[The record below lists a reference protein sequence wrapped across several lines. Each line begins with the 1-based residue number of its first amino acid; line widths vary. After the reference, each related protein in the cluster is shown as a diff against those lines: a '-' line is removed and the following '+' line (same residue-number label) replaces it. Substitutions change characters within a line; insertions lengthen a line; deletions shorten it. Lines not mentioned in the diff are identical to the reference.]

1 MAGSGRTSKQSV
13 THTMGNGVTQFL
25 GNTLARYLTKTVA
38 SYKPFS
44 VHHHSTLASVMQPG
58 DVLLVEGD
66 HRISTAIKYL
76 TQSTWS
82 HAAFYLGTHSH
93 SKDTSLPERSGESE
107 ELLVEA
113 DLENGVIT
121 VPLSKYTRYNIR
133 ICRPHKLTEADRST
147 LCDYMIDSLG
157 MQYDLKNIT
166 DLARYLLPQPPVP
179 ARFRRRMLSLGSGD
193 PTRAVCSSLIAQ
205 AFQSIRYPILP
216 SKICCDPEGN
226 FRDELMHIR
235 HHSLFTPRDF
245 DVSPYFQIVKPELA
259 NDFDYQSLNWHNHSN
274 LFIETGEISTD
285 ISCEVVD
292 TDQPVNQQHNNS

>member
-1 MAGSGRTSKQSV
+1 
-13 THTMGNGVTQFL
+13 MGNGVTQFL

-44 VHHHSTLASVMQPG
+44 IHHHATLASVMQPG

-66 HRISTAIKYL
+66 HRISAAIKYL

-82 HAAFYLGTHSH
+82 HAAFYLGSVSH
-93 SKDTSLPERSGESE
+93 SADTALPERTDDSD
-107 ELLVEA
+107 ELLIEA
-113 DLENGVIT
+113 DLENGVIA

-133 ICRPHKLTEADRST
+133 ICRPHQLTEADRVA
-147 LCDYMIDSLG
+147 LCDYMINSLG
-157 MQYDLKNIT
+157 MKYDLKNIT

-216 SKICCDPEGN
+216 SKVCCDPHGN
-226 FRDELMHIR
+226 FRSELLHIR

-245 DVSPYFQIVKPELA
+245 DVSPYFEIIKPELSNSFNYKA
-259 NDFDYQSLNWHNHSN
+259 INWHNHTN
-274 LFIETGEISTD
+274 AFIETGEITTD
-285 ISCEVVD
+285 IGCD
-292 TDQPVNQQHNNS
+292 LPDQTRNSGDVGNADQKPT

>member
-1 MAGSGRTSKQSV
+1 MSNVETTGL
-13 THTMGNGVTQFL
+13 HTIMGNGVTQFL
-25 GNTLARYLTKTVA
+25 GNTLAKYLTKTVA

-82 HAAFYLGTHSH
+82 HAAFYLGTQSH
-93 SKDTSLPERSGESE
+93 SLDISRPVRTGDTE
-107 ELLVEA
+107 EVLIEA

-133 ICRPHKLTEADRST
+133 ICRPYQLTDSDRAK

-157 MQYDLKNIT
+157 MKYDLKNIT

-205 AFQSIRYPILP
+205 AFQSVRYPILP
-216 SKICCDPEGN
+216 SKVCCDPNGN
-226 FRDELMHIR
+226 LRNELMHIR

-245 DVSPYFQIVKPELA
+245 DVSPYFEIVKPELTD
-259 NDFDYQSLNWHNHSN
+259 NFDYKALNWHNHSN
-274 LFIETGEISTD
+274 VFIETGEIAGD
-285 ISCEVVD
+285 ISCDLLTNDSTDHSD
-292 TDQPVNQQHNNS
+292 TQTKGNS

>member
-1 MAGSGRTSKQSV
+1 MA
-13 THTMGNGVTQFL
+13 NGVTQFL

-44 VHHHSTLASVMQPG
+44 IHHHGTLASVMQPG

-82 HAAFYLGTHSH
+82 HAAFYLGSRSH
-93 SKDTSLPERSGESE
+93 SGNTLLPDRTDAEE

-133 ICRPHKLTEADRST
+133 ICRPHQLTAADQT
-147 LCDYMIDSLG
+147 ALCDYMIDSLG

-205 AFQSIRYPILP
+205 AFQSVRYPILP
-216 SKICCDPEGN
+216 SKVCCDPQGN
-226 FRDELMHIR
+226 YRSELLHIR

-245 DVSPYFQIVKPELA
+245 DVSPYFEIIKPELA
-259 NDFDYQSLNWHNHSN
+259 NSFDYKAINWQDHTNA
-274 LFIETGEISTD
+274 FIKTGEIATD
-285 ISCEVVD
+285 VECEVVD
-292 TDQPVNQQHNNS
+292 QPQSDADRTA